1 MKEVVIIKKSIQ
13 TEIKILKPLRKMSQ
27 SGLIWGGK
35 KKKSHLSLQ
44 EGRWFYV
51 LQKPFF
57 SLRSI
62 RHFISEGAHEGS
74 RVSAT
79 DWPSHSAASPL
90 RRRHNQTPAEGA
102 TQSKSGHVLQRTDS
116 ELSCEQPLETEFP
129 QDYRL
134 LFSTL
139 TNRTAGSKE

>member
-13 TEIKILKPLRKMSQ
+13 TEIKILKHLRKMSQ
-27 SGLIWGGK
+27 SGLIWGGG
-35 KKKSHLSLQ
+35 KKSHLSLQ

-74 RVSAT
+74 QVCTT
-79 DWPSHSAASPL
+79 DWPSHSAARPL

-102 TQSKSGHVLQRTDS
+102 TRSKSGRVLQRTDS
-116 ELSCEQPLETEFP
+116 EPSCEQPLETEFP

-134 LFSTL
+134 LLSTR